1 MRITITTHTM
11 ATSLTALIPSWLT
24 RERVLAVIL
33 ALLFVQMGLPL
44 PVIVSIP
51 PVFACIGLL
60 LLPLPR
66 EAAGHATALRP
77 ENLMMLGCIFCYVL
91 GVWHSNGEIYRSNI
105 RDLPGLIVGLAVPLL
120 AGTLSVQSAKKV
132 LTKMSRYTWLLTVF
146 IGLLAVYKFVLLLG
160 GQELQWLIS
169 LTETTKDSYP
179 GGTSLNTDY
188 NFFGLMMIIGL
199 LCATYLAF
207 AEESSARLRN
217 LCVLTTPLLAF
228 CALFAGSR
236 RVWAVLA
243 ALVLYGGLKLLA
255 MLTKYPRPP
264 RTLHTLRTASS
275 LITLLLVLA
284 GLAVA
289 RLGVD
294 SALAD
299 NADAIN
305 SIWER
310 LGTLTTDNA
319 TLTDSISPRTDAW
332 EYGINEIIPRY
343 SLSEFFVG
351 RGFDYLR
358 EYARAFPRWHALEDY
373 PHNLILSAMHY
384 SGLLGALLLAAL
396 FVQQMLKTL
405 RLTKWLGV
413 LVFVIGAALLIFCL
427 PSSNSVFTIYAS
439 IMFISFMGQIEIPTP
454 GSNMCDAPSSLQAP
468 LQNAEDASR
477 IASKTSDSAQLASP

>member
-1 MRITITTHTM
+1 
-11 ATSLTALIPSWLT
+11 
-24 RERVLAVIL
+24 
-33 ALLFVQMGLPL
+33 
-44 PVIVSIP
+44 
-51 PVFACIGLL
+51 
-60 LLPLPR
+60 
-66 EAAGHATALRP
+66 
-77 ENLMMLGCIFCYVL
+77 
-91 GVWHSNGEIYRSNI
+91 
-105 RDLPGLIVGLAVPLL
+105 
-120 AGTLSVQSAKKV
+120 
-132 LTKMSRYTWLLTVF
+132 MSRYTWLLTVL
-146 IGLLAVYKFVLLLG
+146 IGLVAIYKFVLLLG
-160 GQELQWLIS
+160 SQELQWIIS

-207 AEESSARLRN
+207 AEETSARLRN

-236 RVWAVLA
+236 RAWTMLAV
-243 ALVLYGGLKLLA
+243 LVLYGGLKLLA
-255 MLTKYPRPP
+255 LLVKPPRPQHTQ
-264 RTLHTLRTASS
+264 RTLRTAGS

-284 GLAVA
+284 GAAVA

-319 TLTDSISPRTDAW
+319 TLADSFSPRTDAW
-332 EYGINEIIPRY
+332 AYGINEIIPSY
-343 SLSEFFVG
+343 SLSELFVG

-358 EYARAFPRWHALEDY
+358 EYARVFPRWQAVEDY

-384 SGLLGALLLAAL
+384 GGLLGALLLVAL
-396 FVQQMLKTL
+396 FVQHMLKTL
-405 RLTKWLGV
+405 RLAKWLGALV
-413 LVFVIGAALLIFCL
+413 LLTSATLLIFCL

-439 IMFISFMGQIEIPTP
+439 VMFVSFVGQIEI
-454 GSNMCDAPSSLQAP
+454 
-468 LQNAEDASR
+468 
-477 IASKTSDSAQLASP
+477 SDSVQPASP